1 MIGNILKF
9 IFVSFL
15 FICFFIFPNSASAS
29 SSFTTDY
36 SVTYTVSEDGKAH
49 AQLHGTL
56 TNTTSEYY
64 ASSYKMQLG
73 FDDISNVKASDTDG
87 TIDPTVTKNDDG
99 YIIGL
104 DFNKK
109 SVGMGSKLPFSISFD
124 TSAVARPIGK
134 IWEINIPGIAN
145 PSEFSSFIV
154 TVVVPKSFGEPAYIK
169 PDQKSK
175 KLTFTKEQLGKSGIS
190 IAFGD
195 EQLYSFHLTYHLHNE
210 NVYPIRTEIALP
222 PSTNY
227 QEVFIQEL
235 NPRPINV
242 VKDKDG
248 NWLAEYKLF
257 PAQKLDITANGVVQ
271 MRLEPK
277 QQELSEEDK
286 QEYTKE
292 QPYWETKSSTIKALA
307 QELKTPHAIY
317 DYVVKTLSYDF
328 ARVTDD
334 KPRVGAAESLKNPS
348 SAVCTEFTDLFI
360 ALARAAG
367 IPAREVDGF
376 AYTENAR
383 QRPLSLAQD
392 ILHAWPE
399 YYDKEKKTWVMVD
412 PTWGSTTGGV
422 DYFDVLDFDHFAFV
436 KKGRDSDYPIPAG
449 GYKFLESKNTK
460 DIRVSFGTNLPMTQM
475 DAAITSDF
483 PGVSIA
489 GLPIKGKITMKNT
502 GTQELTPQILSLISD
517 TLLPQTQTIQ
527 ANSIPP
533 FGSQTWEVRFDPTS
547 FLTKTDAGFTI
558 HFTPESVLG
567 DKTAQKTL
575 KIAPF
580 FLTPWGIGGVVS
592 GILAFILFVL
602 AIKIRRVRS
611 VK

>member
-1 MIGNILKF
+1 MIRKLFF
-9 IFVSFL
+9 IT
-15 FICFFIFPNSASAS
+15 FFIFCFFFFPNLASAA

-36 SVTYTVSEDGKAH
+36 TVTYTVNENGIAH

-64 ASSYKMQLG
+64 AASYKMQLG
-73 FDDISNVKASDTDG
+73 FDEISNVKASDSDG
-87 TIDPTVTKNDDG
+87 IITPNVTKNDDG

-104 DFNKK
+104 TFNKK

-124 TSAVARPIGK
+124 TPTVAKSLGK

-145 PSEFSSFIV
+145 PSEFSSFTV
-154 TVVVPKSFGEPAYIK
+154 TVVVPRSFGEPVYIK

-190 IAFGD
+190 IAFGS

-227 QEVFIQEL
+227 QDVFINEI
-235 NPRPINV
+235 NPRPTNV
-242 VKDKDG
+242 IRDKDG

-257 PAQKLDITANGVVQ
+257 PAQKLDIIASGVVRMSLQ
-271 MRLEPK
+271 PK
-277 QQELSEEDK
+277 EQELSAEDE

-292 QPYWETKSSTIKALA
+292 QPFWETNSTTIKALA

-317 DYVVKTLSYDF
+317 DYVVKTLTYDF
-328 ARVTDD
+328 SRVSDD
-334 KPRVGAAESLKNPS
+334 KPRLGAVESLKNPS
-348 SAVCTEFTDLFI
+348 SAVCREFTDLFI
-360 ALARAAG
+360 ALSRAAG

-376 AYTENAR
+376 AYSENAR
-383 QRPLSLAQD
+383 QRPLSVSQD

-399 YYDKEKKTWVMVD
+399 YYDKEKKTWIMVD

-422 DYFDVLDFDHFAFV
+422 DYFTVLDFDHFAFV

-449 GYKFLESKNTK
+449 GYKFLESKNSK
-460 DIRVSFGTNLPMTQM
+460 DIRVGFGTSLPVTQM
-475 DAAITSDF
+475 DVAITSDF

-489 GLPIKGKITMKNT
+489 GLPIKGKITLKNT
-502 GTQELTPQILSLISD
+502 GSQELTPQMLTLVSE
-517 TLLPQTQTIQ
+517 TLLPQTQTVQ
-527 ANSIPP
+527 ATSIPP
-533 FGSQTWEVRFDPTS
+533 FGSQTWEVAFQPTS
-547 FLTKTDAGFTI
+547 LLTKTDAGFTI
-558 HFTPESVLG
+558 HFAPESVLG

-580 FLTPWGIGGVVS
+580 FLTPGE
-592 GILAFILFVL
+592 
-602 AIKIRRVRS
+602 
-611 VK
+611 